1 MARFNAAFGIP
12 QHRIRIQFCGLFL
25 SRLQLEADPRGSAY
39 CLPTG
44 LVYFRITVIERAV
57 ITFVSPS

>member
-1 MARFNAAFGIP
+1 MARFDAGCGIP
-12 QHRIRIQFCGLFL
+12 QHRM
-25 SRLQLEADPRGSAY
+25 EADPRGSAY